1 VRFRYTS
8 KKRSVEELLT
18 RTRVPHNLQVREA
31 NVPTNDNH
39 DTNTS
44 MKELL
49 TMSLQLLP
57 LSETIPSW
65 KRDAYES
72 NNPARAFISY
82 SHCDNEWELRM
93 SSGQLVET
101 HRHRDELV
109 VELEIWRG
117 IWNKKWGII

>member
-1 VRFRYTS
+1 M
-8 KKRSVEELLT
+8 
-18 RTRVPHNLQVREA
+18 
-31 NVPTNDNH
+31 PTNDNH